1 MRVVTPDTSLWKYLS
16 SLFDTLGGLQALVL
30 IACVIGV
37 ITGCVLWA
45 VASEP
50 IARRGR
56 WGGVRLLRRGRCG
69 REPSRADRRP
79 SSGAFPDGLLHA
91 SLATPLI
98 TFPGGQAW
106 HTVAQ
111 IWVKGAPGPFIT
123 RKEGS

>member
-37 ITGCVLWA
+37 ITGCVLWS

-56 WGGVRLLRRGRCG
+56 LAVFGCC
-69 REPSRADRRP
+69 A
-79 SSGAFPDGLLHA
+79 GAAVAGNLPALIATVIA
-91 SLATPLI
+91 SL
-98 TFPGGQAW
+98 
-106 HTVAQ
+106 
-111 IWVKGAPGPFIT
+111 
-123 RKEGS
+123 S